1 MFPERFSNLPA
12 YPFARLRALLDSHS
26 PGGSPLPM
34 TIGEP
39 THAFPQWIMRII
51 KDHSAGFNSYP
62 PNDGTPE
69 LRSAI
74 SAWIAQRY
82 GVSPHPDKNVIA
94 LNGTR
99 EGLYNAAMAL
109 CPETKAGKQPLILTP
124 NPFYQVYMFAAL
136 SVGAKPEFVPA
147 TKETGFLPDYAGLD
161 PEILDRAAL
170 AYICSPANP
179 QGSVADRSYW
189 QDLILLAEKHDFRIL
204 ADECYSEIYR
214 KVPPIGALQVVDEMG
229 ADPDRVMVFHSL
241 SKRSNLPGLRSGFAA
256 SGEGAIS
263 QMKKMRAYSGAPLPL
278 PLQKAA
284 EAVWSDEKH
293 VEENRTLYVE
303 KFAIADN
310 IFESITEY
318 TSPDAGFFLWLAC
331 HNGEEAALQLWTKD
345 GIRVLPGRNLSQ
357 DVNNQNPG
365 HEYIRVALVAPKNQI
380 EIGLRKLCNRLYKL
394 RG

>member
-12 YPFARLRALLDSHS
+12 YPFARLRALLDPHA
-26 PGGSPLPM
+26 PGGSALPM

-39 THAFPQWIMRII
+39 THTFPKWILQII
-51 KDHSAGFNSYP
+51 QDHSAGFNSYP

-69 LRSAI
+69 LRRAI
-74 SAWIAQRY
+74 STWIAQRY
-82 GVSPHPDKNVIA
+82 GVSLNPDKNVIA

-109 CPETKAGKQPLILTP
+109 CPETKSGKQPAILTP

-147 TKETGFLPDYAGLD
+147 TKETGFLPDYVGLD

-170 AYICSPANP
+170 AYICSPTNP

-189 QDLILLAEKHDFRIL
+189 QDLIRLAEKHDFRIL
-204 ADECYSEIYR
+204 ADECYSELYR
-214 KVPPIGALQVVDEMG
+214 MAPPVGILQVAHEMG
-229 ADPDRVMVFHSL
+229 ADPDRVMIFHSL

-256 SGEGAIS
+256 SGKTAIS
-263 QMKKMRAYSGAPLPL
+263 RMKTMRAYSGAPLPL

-293 VEENRTLYVE
+293 VQENRALYAE
-303 KFAIADN
+303 KFALADHIFGDIA
-310 IFESITEY
+310 EY
-318 TSPDAGFFLWLAC
+318 TSPEAGFFLWLAC
-331 HNGEEAALQLWTKD
+331 QNGEEAALKLWKED
-345 GIRVLPGRNLSQ
+345 GIRVLPGRYLSQ

-365 HEYIRVALVAPKNQI
+365 HGYIRVALVAPKDQT
-380 EIGLRKLCNRLYKL
+380 EIGLRKLRECLYK
-394 RG
+394 

>member
-1 MFPERFSNLPA
+1 MFPERISNLPA
-12 YPFARLRALLDSHS
+12 YPFARLRALLDPHA
-26 PGGSPLPM
+26 PGGRPLNM
-34 TIGEP
+34 SIGEP
-39 THAFPQWIMRII
+39 AHAFPPWIMRII
-51 KDHSAGFNSYP
+51 QDHSAGFNSYP

-69 LRSAI
+69 LRNAI
-74 SAWIAQRY
+74 STWIEKRY
-82 GVSPHPDKNVIA
+82 GVLLHPDKNVIP

-109 CPETKAGKQPLILTP
+109 CPETKAGKQPIILTP

-136 SVGAKPEFVPA
+136 SVGAKPEFVSA

-161 PEILDRAAL
+161 TKILDRVAL

-179 QGSVADRSYW
+179 QGSVAGRGYW
-189 QDLILLAEKHDFRIL
+189 QDLIYRAEKHDFRIL

-214 KVPPIGALQVVDEMG
+214 TNPPLGALQVANEMG
-229 ADPDRVMVFHSL
+229 ADPERVMVFHSL

-256 SGEGAIS
+256 SGEKAIA

-293 VEENRTLYVE
+293 VEENRTLYSE
-303 KFAIADN
+303 KFAKAEN

-318 TSPDAGFFLWLAC
+318 KSPEAGFFLWLAC
-331 HNGEEAALQLWTKD
+331 QNGEEAALQLWKED
-345 GIRVLPGRNLSQ
+345 GIRVLPGRYLSQ
-357 DVNNQNPG
+357 DFKNQNPG
-365 HEYIRVALVAPKNQI
+365 HEYIRVALVAPKDQI
-380 EIGLRKLCNRLYKL
+380 EIGLHKLRNRLYK
-394 RG
+394 